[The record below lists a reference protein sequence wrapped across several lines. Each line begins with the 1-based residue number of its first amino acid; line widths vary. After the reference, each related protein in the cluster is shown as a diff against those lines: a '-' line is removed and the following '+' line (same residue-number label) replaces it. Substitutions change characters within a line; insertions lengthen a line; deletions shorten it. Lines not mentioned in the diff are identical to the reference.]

1 MWVVISYLHVLLVD
15 ICLNSHLIPL
25 SYLSIFD
32 SLMNSAPLFSLLLF
46 LILHILYVYVVD
58 IMITEATTSAAT
70 TMGVSLASMLVVSM
84 ATHQ

>member
-1 MWVVISYLHVLLVD
+1 MRVVISYLHILLVD

-25 SYLSIFD
+25 SYLSVFD

-70 TMGVSLASMLVVSM
+70 AIGVPLASVLIVTM